1 MDQLP
6 SALLHQRASVI
17 RWLDGRMR
25 GCNIKGLT
33 KPVSGGKEARNVSP
47 VTLKL
52 TMFIWSWPVWHLAY
66 YQCPCGWCFNCQSPS
81 AVPLG
86 RKTWRLSAMLFQGR
100 ANVSIALVFL
110 LALLHPNIFKNSTCK
125 HLHFFNEHGLGYVRI
140 KISKFLVFLA
150 ERKQRFCLNCISG
163 GATNQQFHNDC
174 NCVWQNA
181 SPKIKSAKCSRTYC
195 IENETSC
202 YALAAILVDGLLL
215 ASQHILNLKRDLF
228 LKLVPLFFL
237 LVLVSPTTTLS
248 HPGKESQRP
257 VAHECL
263 GEVLRILRQVI
274 NTYPLLNTV
283 EILTAAG
290 KLISKVKGRQTL
302 LFFLDACLWKS
313 RCKSELYNDGKTQHH
328 SVTTL
333 DHDWNLNTCT
343 IFQVSTMS
351 PLTRLI
357 KRTLRR
363 QLKPLLSLLVA
374 SKYLNQLFIHI

>member
-66 YQCPCGWCFNCQSPS
+66 YQCPYGWCFNCQSPS

-181 SPKIKSAKCSRTYC
+181 SPKMFTYILYRERDKLLRAGSDFSRWLIVGKSTHPKPQAWSFFEACSAVFPLGSCFTYHDS
-195 IENETSC
+195 I
-202 YALAAILVDGLLL
+202 
-215 ASQHILNLKRDLF
+215 
-228 LKLVPLFFL
+228 
-237 LVLVSPTTTLS
+237 SP
-248 HPGKESQRP
+248 R
-257 VAHECL
+257 
-263 GEVLRILRQVI
+263 
-274 NTYPLLNTV
+274 
-283 EILTAAG
+283 
-290 KLISKVKGRQTL
+290 
-302 LFFLDACLWKS
+302 
-313 RCKSELYNDGKTQHH
+313 
-328 SVTTL
+328 
-333 DHDWNLNTCT
+333 
-343 IFQVSTMS
+343 
-351 PLTRLI
+351 
-357 KRTLRR
+357 
-363 QLKPLLSLLVA
+363 
-374 SKYLNQLFIHI
+374 

>member
-1 MDQLP
+1 MEECEV
-6 SALLHQRASVI
+6 A
-17 RWLDGRMR
+17 
-25 GCNIKGLT
+25 
-33 KPVSGGKEARNVSP
+33 
-47 VTLKL
+47 TLKGWQNRCL
-52 TMFIWSWPVWHLAY
+52 EERRLEMCHQFIWSWPVWHLAY
-66 YQCPCGWCFNCQSPS
+66 YQCPYGWCFNCQSPS

-228 LKLVPLFFL
+228 FWSLFRCFSSWFL
-237 LVLVSPTTTLS
+237 FHLPRLYLTQVRRVSGPWPT
-248 HPGKESQRP
+248 
-257 VAHECL
+257 
-263 GEVLRILRQVI
+263 
-274 NTYPLLNTV
+274 
-283 EILTAAG
+283 
-290 KLISKVKGRQTL
+290 
-302 LFFLDACLWKS
+302 
-313 RCKSELYNDGKTQHH
+313 
-328 SVTTL
+328 SV
-333 DHDWNLNTCT
+333 
-343 IFQVSTMS
+343 
-351 PLTRLI
+351 
-357 KRTLRR
+357 
-363 QLKPLLSLLVA
+363 
-374 SKYLNQLFIHI
+374 